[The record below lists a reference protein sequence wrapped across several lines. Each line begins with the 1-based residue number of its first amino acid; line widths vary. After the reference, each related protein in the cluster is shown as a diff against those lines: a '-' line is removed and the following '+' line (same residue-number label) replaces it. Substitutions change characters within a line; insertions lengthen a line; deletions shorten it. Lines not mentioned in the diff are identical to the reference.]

1 MNRKYLSTNEDK
13 EFHKKIIVCLAA
25 EFIFILKL

>member
-1 MNRKYLSTNEDK
+1 MHLKYVNTNEDK

-25 EFIFILKL
+25 EFTFILKL